1 MSLWSNVCIHSP
13 AIAMLW
19 HNNRKENNTYYYDKI
34 YLSIYYNCI
43 RYYITVLFKAFIR
56 DDLTLNIAE

>member
-1 MSLWSNVCIHSP
+1 
-13 AIAMLW
+13 MLW